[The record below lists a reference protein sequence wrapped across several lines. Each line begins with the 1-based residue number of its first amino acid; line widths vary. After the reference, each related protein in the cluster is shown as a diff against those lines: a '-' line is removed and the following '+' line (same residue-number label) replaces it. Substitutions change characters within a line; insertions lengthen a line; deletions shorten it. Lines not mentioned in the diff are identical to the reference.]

1 MAAHVRTV
9 VIPEADRGELRRRA
23 RSKGAPARVVERAR
37 IVLLSAEGV
46 PGMQIAER
54 VGCAEPTVVTWRR
67 RYAERGL
74 AGLADL
80 PRPGKP
86 SPLPEALRDRVLEL
100 TLTEPPTAF
109 GATHWSSRLLA
120 DALAA
125 EDTPISHATVARIWH
140 RFGVQPWRAG
150 TFKFSTDPELEGKI
164 RDVVGLYLHPPERAV
179 VLCVDE
185 KPQIQAL
192 ERTAPTLPVRP
203 GHPEAASF
211 DYLRHGTTT
220 LFAALEVATGRV
232 TEACTERHRHQ
243 EFLAFL
249 RQVARAYPRRQLHVV
264 VDNLSTHSHPVVR
277 AWLQRHPRGH
287 LHFTPTSG
295 SWLNLVE
302 AFFSII
308 PRQALRRG
316 NSPAVADLI
325 AAIERFIDAWND
337 RCRPFT
343 WTKDPDTVIAK
354 ATDPRHRKTPT
365 TSVTE
370 HQPPAAYWAWCWVT
384 SNAVVTA
391 ATPGARQP
399 QPV

>member
-9 VIPEADRGELRRRA
+9 EVPDADRRELQRRVRD
-23 RSKGAPARVVERAR
+23 KGAPARQVERAR
-37 IVLLSAEGV
+37 IVLLAADGV
-46 PGMQIAER
+46 PGKQIAAI
-54 VGCAEPTVVTWRR
+54 VGCAEPTVVTWRG

-74 AGLADL
+74 AGLEDL

-86 SPLPEALRDRVLEL
+86 AQLPEALRDRVLEL
-100 TLTEPPTAF
+100 TLTEPPTQF

-120 DALAA
+120 TALAG
-125 EDTPISHATVARIWH
+125 EGTPISHATVARIWH
-140 RFGVQPWRAG
+140 RFGVQPWRTQ
-150 TFKFSTDPELEGKI
+150 TFKFSTDPALEAKV
-164 RDVVGLYLHPPERAV
+164 RDIVGLYLHPPEKAV

-203 GHPEAASF
+203 GQPEAASF
-211 DYLRHGTTT
+211 DYVRHGTTT
-220 LFAALEVATGRV
+220 LFAALEVATGKV
-232 TEACTERHRHQ
+232 TEACTDRHRHQ

-249 RQVARAYPRRQLHVV
+249 KQVARAYPRRQLHVV
-264 VDNLSTHSHPVVR
+264 VDNLSTHKHPAVQ
-277 AWLQRHPRGH
+277 AWLARHPRVT

-308 PRQALRRG
+308 TRQALRRG
-316 NSPAVADLI
+316 HFPTVADLT

-354 ATDPRHRKTPT
+354 ATDPRRRKTQT

-370 HQPPAAYWAWCWVT
+370 H
-384 SNAVVTA
+384 
-391 ATPGARQP
+391 
-399 QPV
+399 